1 MLKEDNSIRKRAEKS
16 KYSLE
21 NLNLKI
27 KLSKNLQ
34 KKECSVV
41 FHVHN
46 LSLILY
52 QFFLRKD

>member
-34 KKECSVV
+34 KKEYSVV

-52 QFFLRKD
+52 QFF